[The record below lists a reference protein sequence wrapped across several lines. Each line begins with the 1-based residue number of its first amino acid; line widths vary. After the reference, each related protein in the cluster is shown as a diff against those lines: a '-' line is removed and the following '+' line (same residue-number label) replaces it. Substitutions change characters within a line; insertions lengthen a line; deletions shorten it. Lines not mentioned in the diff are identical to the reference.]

1 MRSDFYDDIRK
12 GDCQRVEYIYVTDQN
27 GREERLE
34 HGISYSLCLE
44 AERRGVS
51 LKDLLSQRINPNLK
65 SYKVRYWI

>member
-1 MRSDFYDDIRK
+1 MRSDSYDDTRK
-12 GDCQRVEYIYVTDQN
+12 GDCQRVEYIYITDHN
-27 GREERLE
+27 DREERLE

-51 LKDLLSQRINPNLK
+51 LRELLIHRINPSLK